1 MTFYEQLCVCV
12 CVCVCVCLQAQFV
25 FVIFLTL
32 YNLFTGCEYDRK
44 VQWAL
49 AIYVATQFFLF
60 MNFYLKSYGK
70 KRDRSPDNR
79 NGNSSSKAH
88 SSIPS
93 NSFRNFQESSFHGR
107 NDAIRKRKEE
117 QFAS

>member
-1 MTFYEQLCVCV
+1 MCVCV
-12 CVCVCVCLQAQFV
+12 CVCMCVCVCVCLQAQFV

-49 AIYVATQFFLF
+49 AIYVVTQFFLF

-93 NSFRNFQESSFHGR
+93 NSLKNFQENSFHGR
-107 NDAIRKRKEE
+107 NDVIRKRKEE